1 VTDESALRKWSLLA
15 WALCAAAALRI
26 AVGLRFAVPP
36 NNQDSW
42 FPMLRALD
50 FIRDSSGALVY
61 QTLLFGQHIK
71 FQYPTSG
78 LLLLDLMRHVGIDK
92 PAQYNAINVLAMVV
106 SGLVFA
112 FFCRRVLGTIRALG
126 VRFPLEPVAFIVWIK
141 FFPDQLSLQ
150 LGQIQVLLGLL
161 FLLACLAVT
170 HDRRFVAGLLIG
182 FTATV
187 KPQFLVFGLWAVWR
201 RDWSFVAAFA
211 AVTAGATLLAIGLY
225 GWDAQFGY
233 LQVLSYLSKHGECF
247 HLNQSVNGILN
258 RYLGGPCVDSDPD
271 ADPSSPGRSSWFP
284 PYLAS
289 VYFATLVSSVVMMAT
304 PFVVRPKAPD
314 RTSDL
319 LAFCLAGIL
328 FTMASPIAWV
338 HHYNILLP
346 GYVVALKVA
355 RDQWRSERAWGAFV
369 ALAVSFVLT
378 GFALMPIFDPTIP
391 SRNLQQSHVFLGAC
405 ILAALLVMQL
415 LQPRQT
421 GPAAARA
428 VPA

>member
-1 VTDESALRKWSLLA
+1 VTETAALRKWSTVA
-15 WALCAAAALRI
+15 WALCAAAALRV

-42 FPMLRALD
+42 FPMARALD

-61 QTLLFGQHIK
+61 QTLLFSKHIK

-78 LLLLDLMRHVGIDK
+78 LLLLDFMRHVGIDT
-92 PAQYNAINVLAMVV
+92 PAQYNAINVAAMVV
-106 SGLVFA
+106 GGVVFA
-112 FFCRRVLGTIRALG
+112 FFCRRVIGAVHCFG

-161 FLLACLAVT
+161 FLVACVAVT
-170 HDRRFVAGLLIG
+170 YDKRFLAGLLIG
-182 FTATV
+182 ATATV
-187 KPQFLVFGLWAVWR
+187 KPQFLVFGLWALWR
-201 RDWSFVAAFA
+201 RDWYFVAAFA

-225 GWDAQFGY
+225 GWDAQIGY

-258 RYLGGPCVDSDPD
+258 RYLGPACVDSDPD
-271 ADPSSPGRSSWFP
+271 ADASSPGRSSWFP
-284 PYLAS
+284 PYIAP
-289 VYFATLVSSVVMMAT
+289 VYFATLVSSLVMIAI
-304 PFVVRPKAPD
+304 PFVVRPKLPD
-314 RTSDL
+314 RASTL

-346 GYVVALKVA
+346 GYVVAAKVA
-355 RDQWRSERAWGAFV
+355 LDRWRSERAWGILV
-369 ALAVSFVLT
+369 PLGISFVLT
-378 GFALMPIFDPTIP
+378 GCALMPVFDPTIP

-405 ILAALLVMQL
+405 LLVAVL
-415 LQPRQT
+415 VAQT
-421 GPAAARA
+421 LRLGRADPALAGAIRA
-428 VPA
+428 

>member
-1 VTDESALRKWSLLA
+1 MDGSALKKWSMLA

-26 AVGLRFAVPP
+26 AVALRFAVPP

-42 FPMLRALD
+42 FPMSRALD

-61 QTLLFGQHIK
+61 QTLLFTQHIK

-78 LLLLDLMRHVGIDK
+78 LLLLDLMRHVGIDE
-92 PAQYNAINVLAMVV
+92 PAQYNAINVAAMIV

-112 FFCRRVLGTIRALG
+112 FYCRRVIGTVHGFGL
-126 VRFPLEPVAFIVWIK
+126 RFPLEPVAFIVWIK

-170 HDRRFVAGLLIG
+170 YDRRFLAGLLIG
-182 FTATV
+182 ATATV

-201 RDWSFVAAFA
+201 RDWHFVGAFA
-211 AVTAGATLLAIGLY
+211 AVTASATLLAIGLY
-225 GWDAQFGY
+225 GWDAQIGY
-233 LQVLSYLSKHGECF
+233 LQVLSYLSRHGECF
-247 HLNQSVNGILN
+247 HLNQSVNGIMN
-258 RYLGGPCVDSDPD
+258 RYLGGPCVDSDLD
-271 ADPSSPGRSSWFP
+271 ADPASPGRSSWFP
-284 PYLAS
+284 PYIAA
-289 VYFATLVSSVVMMAT
+289 VYVATLVSSVVMMCT
-304 PFVVRPKAPD
+304 TFVVRPKVTD
-314 RTSDL
+314 RTSAL

-328 FTMASPIAWV
+328 FTMASPIAWA

-355 RDQWRSERAWGAFV
+355 RDRWHSTREWGAFV
-369 ALAVSFVLT
+369 ALGISFVLT

-391 SRNLQQSHVFLGAC
+391 SRNLQQSHVFLGAG
-405 ILAALLVMQL
+405 ILAVLLVVQML
-415 LQPRQT
+415 RPRQPDPEAT
-421 GPAAARA
+421 RA